1 MKHQK
6 HLTLNL
12 ISMILPKNFFLH
24 KKNSRIDL
32 FFRSDF
38 DLSNSSEMKA
48 NWQNEVKHGLEK
60 PVIIF

>member
-1 MKHQK
+1 M
-6 HLTLNL
+6 
-12 ISMILPKNFFLH
+12 ISSEYIFFLH
-24 KKNSRIDL
+24 KKDNSIDL
-32 FFRSDF
+32 YFRCHF

>member
-1 MKHQK
+1 
-6 HLTLNL
+6 
-12 ISMILPKNFFLH
+12 MILPKNIFLH

-60 PVIIF
+60 PVIIFQIFCVPRNE